1 MRIILDLQACQAVSK
16 HRGIGRYSMALA
28 QAMARNSAGHEI
40 QIVLNSQF
48 PEAVSE
54 IRQAF
59 AALLPAGQIKLFDLP
74 APVAEYDN
82 ANAWRVRAA
91 EQLRSHYLASLQPD
105 VVHVASLF
113 EGLGD
118 NAVVSCPPG
127 RARFDTAVTLYDLI
141 PLLRKEVYLTEPHVA
156 NWYYRKLQ
164 GLKNAELLLAIS
176 GHSRREG
183 MAALQLPGERVV
195 NISSAV
201 DSMFRPRRQ
210 SADADAAV
218 RGKFGLQR
226 PFIMYTGGVDYRK
239 NIEGLIEAYALL
251 PAPLRQQYQLAIV
264 CSMQDVDRHRLQQLA
279 AKFQLPAGDVVLTG
293 YVSDDD
299 LLSLYNLTSLFVFPS
314 LQEGFGLP
322 ALEAMQCGVP
332 VIGSDSSS
340 IPEVI
345 GRSDALFDPTR
356 VDQISAKMAQVL
368 SDSAFAA
375 TLAAH
380 GLEHAKQFSWDAS
393 AKRAIDAFEAQHA
406 RSASQRQQAVAV
418 QAALPG
424 PRPRLAYISPL
435 PPERSGIADYSA
447 DLLPELAR
455 YYDVEVILE
464 QASMTE
470 PWVAANFRQRSAA
483 WFDANADQYDRILY
497 HFGNSAFHQHMFAL
511 LERHPGVV
519 VLHDF
524 FMSGITHYAAG
535 ASPYPNAYAR
545 ALYLSHG
552 YHAMLDERRLGLE
565 ASIYQYPCNRAVLDH
580 AAGMIVHSH
589 HSKQLAEHWYGAGS
603 AADWAMIPL
612 LRMLPGEIDKASARR
627 KLGIPEGQFLVCSFG
642 MLALTKCNDKIVEAW
657 LNSELGSDPQAK
669 LVFVGENDVLQFGK
683 DLEARIH
690 GHASIEITGFATQE
704 MYRLYLAAA
713 DAAVQ
718 LRTRSRGETS
728 ATVLDCLAFRL
739 PTVINAHG
747 SAAEV
752 PDEVALKLPDQFSEA
767 QLASALLRLR
777 HEPLLASQL
786 SERAGAY
793 MDAFHHPARVGVI
806 YRDTIEQFARNSAL
820 AQQRQ
825 LMGELAGIDTT
836 TPPAQADLLATAACI
851 AANRPRA
858 GAAHL
863 LVDVTALADPAQR
876 PAQATLQETLLRQ
889 LIDAPPAGFR
899 VEPVRLEQGQWRYAH
914 RYTLDVCQRSD
925 LQLEEHGVEFKA
937 GDRMLSFTGHDAGM
951 MEQTLSN
958 RGVLHLQVQLGQ
970 QLPADALA
978 QLGAA
983 LAQPPALPLELEL
996 ELERV

>member
-48 PEAVSE
+48 PDAVTE
-54 IRQAF
+54 IRTAF
-59 AALLPAGQIKLFDLP
+59 ADLLPERQIKLFDLP
-74 APVAEYDN
+74 APVAEYDH

-91 EQLRSHYLASLQPD
+91 EQLRSHYLAGLQPD
-105 VVHVASLF
+105 VLHVASLF

-118 NAVVSCPPG
+118 NAVVACPPG
-127 RARFDTAVTLYDLI
+127 RAQFDTAVTLYDLI

-176 GHSRREG
+176 DHSRREG
-183 MAALQLPGERVV
+183 MAALQLPADRVV

-201 DSMFRPRRQ
+201 DSIFRPRPL
-210 SADADAAV
+210 SDDATAAI
-218 RGKFGLQR
+218 RSKFGLQR

-239 NIEGLIEAYALL
+239 NIEGLIEAYAML
-251 PAPLRQQYQLAIV
+251 PAALRQQYQLAIV

-279 AKFQLPAGDVVLTG
+279 AKFQLPAADVVLTG

-299 LLSLYNLTSLFVFPS
+299 LLSLYNLTALFVFPS

-332 VIGSDSSS
+332 VIGSNSSS

-356 VDQISAKMAQVL
+356 VADISAKMQQVL
-368 SDSAFAA
+368 TDPAFAA
-375 TLAAH
+375 SLVAH

-393 AKRAIDAFEAQHA
+393 AKRAIDAFEEQHA
-406 RSASQRQQAVAV
+406 RSSKLRQQAVSV

-424 PRPRLAYISPL
+424 RRPRLAYVSPL

-455 YYDVEVILE
+455 YYEVEVILD

-470 PWVAANFRQRSAA
+470 PWVAANFRQRTAA
-483 WFDANADQYDRILY
+483 WFDANAHQYDRILY
-497 HFGNSAFHQHMFAL
+497 HFGNSAFHQHMFGM

-524 FMSGITHYAAG
+524 FMSGITNYAAG

-589 HSKQLAEHWYGAGS
+589 HSKNLAEHWYGTGS

-612 LRMLPGEIDKASARR
+612 LRMLPGEIDKAAARR
-627 KLGIPEGQFLVCSFG
+627 KLGIPDGQFLVCSFG

-657 LNSELGSDPQAK
+657 LNSELGNDTQAK
-669 LVFVGENDVLQFGK
+669 LVFVGENDALQFGK

-690 GHASIEITGFATQE
+690 GHKNVQITGFATQE

-728 ATVLDCLAFRL
+728 ATVLDCLSFRL

-752 PDEVALKLPDQFSEA
+752 PDDVAIKLPDQFSEE

-777 HEPLLASQL
+777 HESVLAGQL
-786 SERAGAY
+786 AERAGAY
-793 MDAFHHPARVGVI
+793 MNAVHHPAHVGAI
-806 YRDTIEQFARNSAL
+806 YRDTIERFATSNWR
-820 AQQRQ
+820 AQQHQ
-825 LMGELAGIDTT
+825 LMEELADIDHGVAPTE
-836 TPPAQADLLATAACI
+836 ADLLATAACI
-851 AANRPRA
+851 AANQPRA

-863 LVDVTALADPAQR
+863 LVDVTALADAALR
-876 PAQATLQETLLRQ
+876 PAQAMLQETLLRQ
-889 LIDAPPAGFR
+889 LIDTPPAGFR
-899 VEPVRLEQGQWRYAH
+899 VEPIVQNGGHWQYAC
-914 RYTLDVCQRSD
+914 RYTLDLFQRHD
-925 LQLEEHGVEFKA
+925 LQLEQHGVELKA
-937 GDRMLSFTGHDAGM
+937 GDRLLSFTNSACAMSDKS
-951 MEQTLSN
+951 LNN
-958 RGVLHLQVQLGQ
+958 RAIQHLRVELGNS
-970 QLPADALA
+970 LPADALSRIV
-978 QLGAA
+978 AA
-983 LAQPPALPLELEL
+983 LPQPPTQPILLDGA
-996 ELERV
+996 

>member
-28 QAMARNSAGHEI
+28 LAMARNSNGHEL

-48 PEAVSE
+48 SDSITD
-54 IRQAF
+54 IRTAF
-59 AALLPAGQIKLFDLP
+59 DGLLPQQQIKVFDLP
-74 APVAEYDN
+74 APVAEYDK

-91 EQLRSHYLASLQPD
+91 EQLREHYLASLKPD

-118 NAVVSCPPG
+118 NAVASCAPG
-127 RARFDTAVTLYDLI
+127 TGLFDTAVTLYDLI

-164 GLKNAELLLAIS
+164 GLKNAQLLLAIS
-176 GHSRREG
+176 GHTRREG

-201 DSMFRPRRQ
+201 DSIFRPRPL
-210 SADADAAV
+210 SEDAAGALKA
-218 RGKFGLQR
+218 RYGLNRQ
-226 PFIMYTGGVDYRK
+226 FIMYTGGVDYRK
-239 NIEGLIEAYALL
+239 NIEGLIEAYAML
-251 PAPLRQQYQLAIV
+251 PEALRRQYQLAVV
-264 CSMQDVDRHRLQQLA
+264 CSIQDIDRHRLQQLA
-279 AKFQLPAGDVVLTG
+279 QKFKLPAGDLVLTG

-332 VIGSDSSS
+332 VIGSNCSS

-345 GRSDALFDPTR
+345 GRADALFDPTR
-356 VDQISAKMAQVL
+356 VADISAKMQQVL
-368 SDSAFAA
+368 TDPAFAA
-375 TLAAH
+375 ALAAH
-380 GLEHAKQFSWDAS
+380 GLEYAKQFSWDAS
-393 AKRAIDAFEAQHA
+393 AQKAIAAFEEQHA
-406 RSASQRQQAVAV
+406 RSGAQRTQALAV
-418 QAALPG
+418 QSALPG
-424 PRPRLAYISPL
+424 RRPRLASVSPL

-455 YYDVEVILE
+455 YYEVEVVLA
-464 QASMTE
+464 QASLGD
-470 PWVAANFRQRSAA
+470 PWVAANFPQRSVE
-483 WFDANADQYDRILY
+483 WFDANAHQFDRIMY
-497 HFGNSAFHQHMFAL
+497 HFGNSSYHQHMFGL

-535 ASPYPNAYAR
+535 ASPYPNAYVR

-552 YHAMLDERRLGLE
+552 YRALLDERELGLE
-565 ASIYQYPCNRAVLDH
+565 ASIYKYPCNRAVLDH

-589 HSKQLAEHWYGAGS
+589 HSMHLADQWYGDGS
-603 AADWAMIPL
+603 SADWKMIPL
-612 LRMLPGEIDKASARR
+612 LRMLPGEIDKAAARK
-627 KLGIPEGQFLVCSFG
+627 KLGIPDGQFLVCSFG

-657 LNSELGSDPQAK
+657 LNSELGSDQDAK

-690 GHASIEITGFATQE
+690 GHDNVQITGFATQE

-728 ATVLDCLAFRL
+728 ATVLDCLSFRL

-752 PDEVALKLPDQFSEA
+752 PDDVAIKLPDQFTEA
-767 QLASALLRLR
+767 ELATALLRLR
-777 HEPLLASQL
+777 HEPSLAALLSDK
-786 SERAGAY
+786 AGAY
-793 MDAFHHPARVGVI
+793 MDAVHHPARIGAV
-806 YRDTIEQFARNSAL
+806 YRDTIEAFALESAH
-820 AQQRQ
+820 ASHRT
-825 LMGELAGIDTT
+825 LMGELADISTVTD
-836 TPPAQADLLATAACI
+836 ASQADLLATAACI
-851 AANRPRA
+851 AANRARPGPAHLMVDVSALAAARA
-858 GAAHL
+858 GADA
-863 LVDVTALADPAQR
+863 
-876 PAQATLQETLLRQ
+876 ATQEALLRR
-889 LIDAPPAGFR
+889 LIDTPPPGFR
-899 VEPVRLEQGQWRYAH
+899 VEPVEQADGHWRYA
-914 RYTLDVCQRSD
+914 RSYTLALLGRPELV
-925 LQLEEHGVEFKA
+925 LEQTGVEMKA
-937 GDRMLSFTGHDAGM
+937 GDRMLSFSADGCAIP
-951 MEQTLSN
+951 EQTLVN
-958 RGVLHLQVQLGQ
+958 RGVMQLRVQLGAGA
-970 QLPADALA
+970 LPDDAIGRIA
-978 QLGAA
+978 AA
-983 LAQPPALPLELEL
+983 LAQPAPQQLSLGGA
-996 ELERV
+996 